1 MSIDD
6 DLMEDIVGWDVRT
19 WSKAVRLWEPLVS
32 AAPPVL
38 RVLEVGA
45 GPGGPSLWLHQL
57 GHDVVC
63 SNWQHTRE
71 QAQPLHDTYG
81 VTGIEYVDIDLNAQI
96 PWENHF
102 DLIVFKSVLGGL
114 GPDISSSRNAMS
126 EIHKA
131 LKPGGRLFFAEN
143 LEGTVLHRLGR
154 AIAYRLRKASWRFMN
169 VREMRELLAQF
180 SSSELHTTGF
190 LGVFG
195 MSESQR
201 RTLAGIDERG
211 IGGAV
216 PASWRYVAYGVAT
229 K

>member
-1 MSIDD
+1 MTIDD
-6 DLMEDIVGWDVRT
+6 AFMNDIVGWDVRT
-19 WSKAVRLWEPLVS
+19 WSKAVRLWQPHVA

-38 RVLEVGA
+38 KVLEVGA
-45 GPGGPSLWLHQL
+45 GPGGPSLWLHRL

-71 QAQPLHDTYG
+71 QAEPLHTSYG
-81 VTGIEYVDIDLNAQI
+81 VTGIDYIDIDLNAQI

-102 DLIVFKSVLGGL
+102 DIVVFKSVLGGL
-114 GPDISSSRNAMS
+114 GPNFSSQRNAMS

-131 LKPGGRLFFAEN
+131 LKPGGLLLFAEN
-143 LEGTVLHRLGR
+143 LRGTWLHRFGR
-154 AIAYRLRKASWRFMN
+154 AIAYRLRRATWRFTT
-169 VREMRELLAQF
+169 VKEMQELLEPF
-180 SSSELHTTGF
+180 SNYELHTTGF

-201 RTLAGIDERG
+201 RALAGLDDRG
-211 IGGAV
+211 FGRV
-216 PASWRYVAYGVAT
+216 PDSWRYVAYGIAT

>member
-6 DLMEDIVGWDVRT
+6 ALMQDVVGWDVRT
-19 WSKAVRLWEPLVS
+19 WSKAVRLWEPHV
-32 AAPPVL
+32 APAPPVL

-45 GPGGPSLWLHQL
+45 GPGGPSLWLRQL

-71 QAQPLHDTYG
+71 QAQPLHDAYE
-81 VTGIEYVDIDLNAQI
+81 VAGIQYLDIDLNGEI

-102 DLIVFKSVLGGL
+102 DLVVFKSVLGGL
-114 GPDISSSRNAMS
+114 GPNFSSQRNAMR

-143 LEGTVLHRLGR
+143 LRGTWLHRFGR
-154 AIAYRLRKASWRFMN
+154 AIAYRLRRATWRFTT
-169 VREMRELLAQF
+169 VGEMRELLAQF
-180 SSSELHTTGF
+180 STYELHTTGF

-201 RTLAGIDERG
+201 RSLAGLDERG
-211 IGGAV
+211 FGRV
-216 PASWRYVAYGVAT
+216 PESWRYVAYGIAT

>member
-6 DLMEDIVGWDVRT
+6 ALMNDIVGWDVRT
-19 WSKAVRLWEPLVS
+19 WSKAVRLWEQHVG

-45 GPGGPSLWLHQL
+45 GPGGPSLWMHQL

-63 SNWQHTRE
+63 SNWENTRG
-71 QAQPLHDTYG
+71 QAEPLHDAHG
-81 VTGIEYVDIDLNAQI
+81 VTGIQYIDIDLNGEI
-96 PWENHF
+96 PWTDHF
-102 DLIVFKSVLGGL
+102 DIVVFKSVLGGL
-114 GPDISSSRNAMS
+114 GPNFSSQRNAMS

-143 LEGTVLHRLGR
+143 LRGTWLHRFGR
-154 AIAYRLRKASWRFMN
+154 SIAYRLRRATWRFTT
-169 VREMRELLAQF
+169 VDEMRDLLAQF
-180 SSSELHTTGF
+180 ESYEMHATGF

-201 RTLAGIDERG
+201 RVLAGLDERG
-211 IGGAV
+211 AGRV
-216 PASWRYVAYGVAT
+216 PEGWRYVAYGIAT